1 MSPTEL
7 KSALRRFNQKM
18 VDKTEQSK
26 TISGNWCPVCRETK
40 VWWIRK
46 KSNKGKQYI
55 IGATTLCTLMGTFGK
70 QNNFHRQHFVVK
82 ETITDYWR
90 EALRKQSSMV
100 IRQQM
105 VGNPAFAP
113 TGLFSSLRKYVRV
126 SNLFMFTGGQ
136 VHGGTNELP

>member
-1 MSPTEL
+1 MPSL
-7 KSALRRFNQKM
+7 QRNKGL
-18 VDKTEQSK
+18 VDKKEEQQRK
-26 TISGNWCPVCRETK
+26 TI
-40 VWWIRK
+40 
-46 KSNKGKQYI
+46 QY
-55 IGATTLCTLMGTFGK
+55 GSQATTSCTLMGTFGK
-70 QNNFHRQHFVVK
+70 QNVFHRKHIVVK

-126 SNLFMFTGGQ
+126 SNLFMFTGGK

>member
-1 MSPTEL
+1 MPSL
-7 KSALRRFNQKM
+7 QRNKGL
-18 VDKTEQSK
+18 VDKKEEQQRK
-26 TISGNWCPVCRETK
+26 TVHYRS
-40 VWWIRK
+40 
-46 KSNKGKQYI
+46 Q
-55 IGATTLCTLMGTFGK
+55 ATTLCTLMGTFGK
-70 QNNFHRQHFVVK
+70 QNDFHRQHIVVK

-113 TGLFSSLRKYVRV
+113 TGLFSSLRKYVCV

-136 VHGGTNELP
+136 VHGETYELP